1 MFDRIGQQL
10 NKFFLGAIVILLAIV
25 FASQFGP
32 QQEGCV
38 SEGGASHAAEV
49 YGKTIT
55 RGDFEAALRLAS
67 YALTRGAVQ
76 LPSETAESLDLR
88 RHVLNG
94 LIERRL
100 LAREAEK
107 IGFTVSGEDVAKR
120 LVDEQIALVSM
131 GIDAPP
137 NLAGGEV
144 FLMHARDED
153 DKFDREAAE
162 RFIQN
167 GLRRSDAE
175 FQEWQVEET
184 LAQRMRDTVIST
196 AQVSPREVW
205 DAFVRERETA
215 DIEYIR
221 FFPRYYRDVIEPT
234 REEVS
239 AWMAENS
246 AAVDAEYASR
256 RADYENLEKQV
267 RARRIL
273 VRLEEGASEE
283 VSTAART
290 RAEGILARAQAGD
303 DFASLSRRYSD
314 NVDEGRKGGDLGW
327 AAHGAQPTAI
337 DEALFAMQP
346 DEVRLVEGE
355 RGFHILKL
363 IEIREGTIAEDAAKL
378 EIAERLY
385 RDAKAEEMAR
395 NAAAEALT
403 ALRNGDPVEAVAA
416 RARGEEPPA
425 AQENEDGED
434 GEDGEENAEDDAP
447 DSPADPLAPTNRE
460 PDPYAPHEDTSG
472 AFARSDVPI
481 GGVDNAPLLAIVF
494 DDLSED
500 ARVPD
505 APIQLGNDFFAVRL
519 KERQRAARDDF
530 SADVER
536 RLTDE
541 LMRPKQHEVLGIYIR
556 ELRRTAEE
564 SNDIEID
571 ETVLRYDLVDGEV
584 PEGSEDEPE
593 ESSESSSSSSENE

>member
-49 YGKTIT
+49 NGKTIT
-55 RGDFEAALRLAS
+55 RGDFDAALRLAS

-76 LPSETAESLDLR
+76 LPTETAESLDLR

-94 LIERRL
+94 LIERTL
-100 LAREAEK
+100 LADEARK
-107 IGFTVSGEDVAKR
+107 IGFVVSREDVAKR
-120 LVDEQIALVSM
+120 LVEDQIALVSM
-131 GIDAPP
+131 GIEAPP

-167 GLRRSDAE
+167 GLRRSHAE
-175 FQEWQVEET
+175 YQDWQVEET
-184 LAQRMRDTVIST
+184 LAQRMRETVTST

-221 FFPRYYRDVIEPT
+221 FFPRYFRDVIAPT

-239 AWMAENS
+239 AWMAENQD
-246 AAVDAEYASR
+246 AVDAEYASR

-273 VRLEEGASEE
+273 VRLEEGASDE
-283 VSTAART
+283 VSAAART

-303 DFASLSRRYSD
+303 DFAGLARRYSD

-327 AAHGAQPTAI
+327 AAQGAQPRQI

-346 DEVRLVEGE
+346 NEIRLVEGE
-355 RGFHILKL
+355 RGFHILQVL
-363 IEIREGTIAEDAAKL
+363 ETREGTIDEAIAKL

-395 NAAAEALT
+395 TAAAEALT
-403 ALRNGDPVEAVAA
+403 ALRAGDTIEAIAA
-416 RARGEEPPA
+416 RARGEEPPPP
-425 AQENEDGED
+425 ETEEGED
-434 GEDGEENAEDDAP
+434 QATEEGEENDT
-447 DSPADPLAPTNRE
+447 PADPLAPTNRE
-460 PDPYAPHEDTSG
+460 PDPYAPHEDSSG
-472 AFARSDVPI
+472 AFSRSDVPI
-481 GGVDNAPLLAIVF
+481 GGVDNAPLLALVF
-494 DDLSED
+494 DELSDE

-505 APIQLGNDFFAVRL
+505 APIQLGSDFFAVRL
-519 KERQRAARDDF
+519 KERRRAVREDF
-530 SADVER
+530 TADVER

-541 LMRPKQHEVLGIYIR
+541 LTRQKQHEVLVIYIR
-556 ELRRTAEE
+556 ELRRVAEE
-564 SNDIEID
+564 NNDIEVD
-571 ETVLRYDLVDGEV
+571 ETVLRYDLIDGQV
-584 PEGSEDEPE
+584 PE
-593 ESSESSSSSSENE
+593 ESEESGEGSGETSSESGSE

>member
-49 YGKTIT
+49 NGKTIT
-55 RGDFEAALRLAS
+55 RGDFDAALRLAS

-76 LPSETAESLDLR
+76 LPTETAESLDLR

-94 LIERRL
+94 LIERTL
-100 LAREAEK
+100 LADEARK
-107 IGFTVSGEDVAKR
+107 IGFVVSREEVAKR
-120 LVDEQIALVSM
+120 LVDDQIALVSM
-131 GIDAPP
+131 GIEAPP

-153 DKFDREAAE
+153 DKFDQEAAE

-167 GLRRSDAE
+167 GLRRSHAE
-175 FQEWQVEET
+175 YQDWQVEET
-184 LAQRMRDTVIST
+184 LAQHMRETVTST

-221 FFPRYYRDVIEPT
+221 FFPRYFRDVIAPT

-239 AWMAENS
+239 AWMADNQE
-246 AAVDAEYASR
+246 AVDAEYASR

-273 VRLEEGASEE
+273 VRLEEGASDE
-283 VSTAART
+283 VSAAART

-303 DFASLSRRYSD
+303 DFAGLARRYSD

-327 AAHGAQPTAI
+327 AAQGAQPRQI

-346 DEVRLVEGE
+346 NEIRLVEGE
-355 RGFHILKL
+355 RGFHIVQVL
-363 IEIREGTIAEDAAKL
+363 ETREGTIDEAVAKL

-395 NAAAEALT
+395 TAAADALT
-403 ALRNGDPVEAVAA
+403 ALRNGDTIEAIAA
-416 RARGEEPPA
+416 RARGEEPPPPEA
-425 AQENEDGED
+425 EEGED
-434 GEDGEENAEDDAP
+434 QPTEEGEEEDT
-447 DSPADPLAPTNRE
+447 PADPLAPTNRE
-460 PDPYAPHEDTSG
+460 PDPYAPHEDSSG
-472 AFARSDVPI
+472 AFSRSDVPI
-481 GGVDNAPLLAIVF
+481 GGVDNAPLLALVF
-494 DDLSED
+494 DELTDE

-505 APIQLGNDFFAVRL
+505 EPIQLGSDFFAVRL
-519 KERQRAARDDF
+519 KERRRAVREDF
-530 SADVER
+530 TADVER

-541 LMRPKQHEVLGIYIR
+541 LTRQKQHEVLVVYIR
-556 ELRRTAEE
+556 ELRRLAEE
-564 SNDIEID
+564 SNDIEVD
-571 ETVLRYDLVDGEV
+571 ETVLRYDLVDGEA
-584 PEGSEDEPE
+584 PEESE
-593 ESSESSSSSSENE
+593 ESSEGSSETSSESGSE

>member
-49 YGKTIT
+49 NGKTIT
-55 RGDFEAALRLAS
+55 RGDFDAALRLAS

-76 LPSETAESLDLR
+76 LPTETAESLDLR

-94 LIERRL
+94 LIERTL
-100 LAREAEK
+100 LADEARK
-107 IGFTVSGEDVAKR
+107 IGFVVSREDVAKR
-120 LVDEQIALVSM
+120 LVDDQIALVSM

-144 FLMHARDED
+144 FLMHARNEEDE
-153 DKFDREAAE
+153 FDREAAE

-167 GLRRSDAE
+167 GLRRSHAE
-175 FQEWQVEET
+175 YQDWQVEET
-184 LAQRMRDTVIST
+184 LAQRMRETVTST

-221 FFPRYYRDVIEPT
+221 FFPRYYRDVIAPT
-234 REEVS
+234 PEEVS
-239 AWMAENS
+239 AWMAEN
-246 AAVDAEYASR
+246 AEAVDAEYASR
-256 RADYENLEKQV
+256 RSDYENLEKQV

-283 VSTAART
+283 VSAAART

-303 DFASLSRRYSD
+303 DFAALARRYSD
-314 NVDEGRKGGDLGW
+314 NVDEGRKGGELGW
-327 AAHGAQPTAI
+327 AAQGAQPRQI

-346 DEVRLVEGE
+346 NEVRLVEGE
-355 RGFHILKL
+355 RGFHILQVL
-363 IEIREGTIAEDAAKL
+363 GIREGTIDEAVAKL

-395 NAAAEALT
+395 TAATEALA
-403 ALRNGDPVEAVAA
+403 ALRNGDTIEAIAA
-416 RARGEEPPA
+416 RARGEEPPPPE
-425 AQENEDGED
+425 QE
-434 GEDGEENAEDDAP
+434 GEEGEGEEEGEEEDP
-447 DSPADPLAPTNRE
+447 TPADPLAPTNRE
-460 PDPYAPHEDTSG
+460 PDPYAPHEDSSG

-481 GGVDNAPLLAIVF
+481 GGVDNAPLLALVF
-494 DDLSED
+494 DELTDD

-505 APIQLGNDFFAVRL
+505 APVQLGSDFFAVRL
-519 KERQRAARDDF
+519 KERRRAVREDF
-530 SADVER
+530 TADVER

-541 LMRPKQHEVLGIYIR
+541 LTRQKQHEVLGIYIR

-564 SNDIEID
+564 NNDIEID
-571 ETVLRYDLVDGEV
+571 ETILRYDLVDGR
-584 PEGSEDEPE
+584 PPE
-593 ESSESSSSSSENE
+593 ESEESGGSSEETSSGESGSE